1 MLSLSVCSH
10 SDACLRASS
19 LRPYPYISKGRFCGE
34 KIISVCQRAMLCP
47 MMRLRFCSHSDACLR
62 ASSLWP
68 AISSCCIWPAAC
80 CRSPKPGR
88 GCSTSDDTP
97 WAEPP
102 NPADPP
108 DQGSFEGGAAAVRWV
123 CAGAK
128 SAARR
133 ASANKSQSNPAT
145 AE

>member
-1 MLSLSVCSH
+1 MSTLSLCICSH

-19 LRPYPYISKGRFCGE
+19 R
-34 KIISVCQRAMLCP
+34 
-47 MMRLRFCSHSDACLR
+47 
-62 ASSLWP
+62 WP

-97 WAEPP
+97 WADPP

-108 DQGSFEGGAAAVRWV
+108 DQGSLEGGAAAVGWV
-123 CAGAK
+123 CAGAR

-133 ASANKSQSNPAT
+133 ASANKSQSNPVT
-145 AE
+145 AEWYHQLRNNDMAGTAKKGVVTEYCGGIHYVWPPQLVLLP